1 MHVIIGRLFI
11 VLAAFLLLTA
21 CTRERPLPDPTAT
34 SAMPGVV
41 RASATTPPVEPQV
54 TAVPVEPTPTQEE
67 AQPTP
72 APAVETVPYVV
83 QPGDTLASIAAE
95 YGTDV
100 ETLKEINNLTS
111 DAILVG
117 QPLYVPVVEGVSAP
131 GLPSP
136 TPGPV
141 VYVVQ
146 PGDTLTG
153 IALQFNVDPIA
164 IQERNN
170 LLDADNLTVGAT
182 IIIPGAQP
190 QTASSGG
197 ETGETAS
204 GTTPVATPS
213 AEGVVHV
220 VQSGE
225 SLTSIAVTYDVS
237 VEEIAAAN
245 GISTG
250 DVLRIGQELIIP
262 GVTPR
267 EAAEAQGNIH
277 VVQPGESLFGIAVLY
292 NVTVEEIIAAN
303 DLTNPDAL
311 VVGQELIIPRR

>member
-1 MHVIIGRLFI
+1 MHVIFGRLLL
-11 VLAAFLLLTA
+11 VLAAFLLLTS

-34 SAMPGVV
+34 SAVPEVV
-41 RASATTPPVEPQV
+41 RAEATTPPVEPQV
-54 TAVPVEPTPTQEE
+54 ATAPATGPTATPEQTVTPTPSTD
-67 AQPTP
+67 
-72 APAVETVPYVV
+72 TVPYVV
-83 QPGDTLASIAAE
+83 QPGDTLASIAIE

-100 ETLKEINNLTS
+100 DTLRRINNLTS
-111 DAILVG
+111 DALLVG
-117 QPLYVPVVEGVSAP
+117 QPLYVPVIEGVVAP

-141 VYVVQ
+141 AYVIQ

-153 IALQFNVDPIA
+153 IAIKFGVDPIA

-170 LLDADNLTVGAT
+170 LLDPDNLTVGAT

-190 QTASSGG
+190 QTASAGG
-197 ETGETAS
+197 NTTADEPS
-204 GTTPVATPS
+204 AATTPN
-213 AEGVVHV
+213 AEGITHV

-225 SLTSIAVTYDVS
+225 SLTSLAVTYDVS
-237 VEEIAAAN
+237 VDEIAAAN
-245 GISTG
+245 GMSAG

-267 EAAEAQGNIH
+267 EAAAAQGNVH
-277 VVQPGESLFGIAVLY
+277 VVQAGESLFGIAVLY

>member
-1 MHVIIGRLFI
+1 MHVIYGRLFI

-34 SAMPGVV
+34 SGVPEVV
-41 RASATTPPVEPQV
+41 RSEATPPPVEPQV
-54 TAVPVEPTPTQEE
+54 TTAPANGPTLTPKQPATPTPST
-67 AQPTP
+67 
-72 APAVETVPYVV
+72 ETITYVV
-83 QPGDTLASIAAE
+83 QPGDTLASIADT

-100 ETLKEINNLTS
+100 DTLRQMNHLNS

-117 QPLYVPVVEGVSAP
+117 QPLVVPVVADVVAP

-141 VYVVQ
+141 AYVIQ

-153 IALQFNVDPIA
+153 IALQFGVTPLA

-170 LLDADNLTVGAT
+170 LLDPDNLTVGAT

-190 QTASSGG
+190 LTAPSGG
-197 ETGETAS
+197 SPDTGA
-204 GTTPVATPS
+204 PAVATPNG
-213 AEGVVHV
+213 EGIIHI
-220 VQSGE
+220 VQAGE

-237 VEEIAAAN
+237 AEEIAAAN
-245 GISTG
+245 GMSTG

-262 GVTPR
+262 GVTAR
-267 EAAEAQGNIH
+267 EAAEAQGNVH
-277 VVQPGESLFGIAVLY
+277 VVQAGESLFGIAVLY